1 MYDQLALAGP
11 RALKGSSQLL
21 LQPIGARASERPCSN
36 ERPSTRALE
45 LCETAE
51 EASLR
56 LLAEFRLHASKT
68 RPRCPWRNEIS
79 QNGPIAS
86 HIAANLLRKGAA
98 AAMPPPRM
106 FQRRRRQ
113 LFALMGQPLFPFL
126 AVLLLA
132 AQCCSAQPHA
142 REDHAQHIMNQAR
155 ANQKASRP
163 VCNSRVGRG
172 EHSTPSRSEGRRID
186 GVRVASM
193 AYGAPTRE

>member
-1 MYDQLALAGP
+1 
-11 RALKGSSQLL
+11 
-21 LQPIGARASERPCSN
+21 
-36 ERPSTRALE
+36 
-45 LCETAE
+45 
-51 EASLR
+51 
-56 LLAEFRLHASKT
+56 
-68 RPRCPWRNEIS
+68 
-79 QNGPIAS
+79 
-86 HIAANLLRKGAA
+86 
-98 AAMPPPRM
+98 M

-126 AVLLLA
+126 AALLA
-132 AQCCSAQPHA
+132 AQCCGAQPHA

-193 AYGAPTRE
+193 AYGPPTRVTNAGARSSSASGNVESTKKAKELQEMTT